1 MKAVYYVISPPQVAT
16 YLALIRDMIWPNGVR
31 PSIVHEKSADEKART
46 KIEAAQRIL
55 KIFQGIYQQLN

>member
-1 MKAVYYVISPPQVAT
+1 
-16 YLALIRDMIWPNGVR
+16 MIWPNGVR

-55 KIFQGIYQQLN
+55 KIFQGITIKLMKKMHSVLSWEGKW

>member
-1 MKAVYYVISPPQVAT
+1 MAA
-16 YLALIRDMIWPNGVR
+16 YLALIRDLVWPNGVR

-55 KIFQGIYQQLN
+55 KIFQGTLQTLIIEKMLLGLY